1 MYRATTRG
9 ITVSVTPSYLETES
23 DPDSGRWVWAY
34 TIAIENEGEEP
45 VRLRARH
52 WRITDA
58 GGRVEEVRGPGVVG
72 EEPTILPGDSFTY
85 TSGCPLGTPSGF
97 MQGSYRME
105 REDGSKFDIAIPLF
119 SLDLPA
125 GAGRVL
131 N

>member
-9 ITVSVTPSYLETES
+9 ITVSVTPSYLETAS

-58 GGRVEEVRGPGVVG
+58 GGRVEEVLGPGVVG

-105 REDGSKFDIAIPLF
+105 TENGLKFDIAIPLF